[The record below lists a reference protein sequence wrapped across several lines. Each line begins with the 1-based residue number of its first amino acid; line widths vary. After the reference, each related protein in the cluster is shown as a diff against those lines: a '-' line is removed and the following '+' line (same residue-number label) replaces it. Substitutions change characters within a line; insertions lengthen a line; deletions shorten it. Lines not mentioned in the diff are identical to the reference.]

1 MPQVTRGVAVTA
13 VIGVIALFGVSQG
26 LAGEDG
32 ATGPTGATG
41 PQGIQGVAGLDATEE
56 CQNCHDDTALVSAKQ
71 RQLSFSAH
79 GIGEVWEEEAG
90 ANNCVSCHAGTGF
103 VAWTAAG
110 GPTSA
115 TKADPNSTP
124 IDCRTCHL
132 VHTTYTDEDFKLR
145 TTAPVK
151 LQIDAAKIY
160 DAGSSNLCA
169 NCHQSRTAA
178 PKPGGGTNKFTST
191 HYGPHHGPQAT
202 MLMSLNG
209 YGVTDDPSPHY
220 TQTEGGCVT
229 CHMADDAVAHAGGH
243 TFNATL
249 KGCTSCHEGLTTFD
263 RHGVQTTVKGLLA
276 QLEDLLTKQG
286 VMHDGHPVT
295 GKTFSEN
302 QVGAYWNWVYVT
314 EDGSLGVHN
323 SYYAEELLRKS
334 IKDLS

>member
-1 MPQVTRGVAVTA
+1 MPKVTRV
-13 VIGVIALFGVSQG
+13 GVIAVALGAIALVGLSQG
-26 LAGEDG
+26 LAGQDG
-32 ATGPTGATG
+32 APGPTGATG
-41 PQGIQGVAGLDATEE
+41 VQGVQGVAGQDATVA
-56 CQNCHDDTALVSAKQ
+56 CQSCHDDTALVSAKQ

-79 GIGEVWEEEAG
+79 GIGEIWEEEADRD
-90 ANNCVSCHAGTGF
+90 NCVSCHSGTGF
-103 VAWTAAG
+103 MAWTAAG

-115 TKADPNSTP
+115 TKADPNNTP
-124 IDCRTCHL
+124 IDCRTCHE
-132 VHTTYTDEDFKLR
+132 VHTTYTDADFKLR
-145 TTAPVK
+145 TSTPVK
-151 LQIDAAKIY
+151 MLIDAAKVY

-169 NCHQSRTAA
+169 NCHQSRAAA
-178 PKPGGGTNKFTST
+178 PKPGGGAKTFSSV

-220 TQTEGGCVT
+220 TQAEGGCVT
-229 CHMADDAVAHAGGH
+229 CHMADDAAAHAGGH

-249 KGCTSCHEGLTTFD
+249 KGCASCHEGLTTFD
-263 RHGVQTTVKGLLA
+263 RHGVQTTTKALLK
-276 QLEDLLTKQG
+276 QLEDLLTNQG
-286 VMHDGHPVT
+286 VMKGGAPVT
-295 GKTFSEN
+295 GKTFTEN